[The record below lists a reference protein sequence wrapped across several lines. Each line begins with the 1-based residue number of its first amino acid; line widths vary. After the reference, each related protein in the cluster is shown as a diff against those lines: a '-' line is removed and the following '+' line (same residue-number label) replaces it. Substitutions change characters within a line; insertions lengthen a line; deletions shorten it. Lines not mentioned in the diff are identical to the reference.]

1 MNDLSTSPEAMI
13 RLREFLA
20 QGPMELSF
28 ESDSVSLLDAI
39 MSLEQALPSDGK
51 LISRAIANAFDIEF
65 VESFENPI
73 YSHQFVEKVP
83 IGLARRTG
91 VLAIKEGGDGDV
103 AKLKLLVCNSAGL
116 KQVEN
121 MRRCLRASV
130 IICCADPADIQN
142 HINLAYEMRN
152 TQTNSI
158 LSEIGQGNDPGLAGF
173 SLSEDLLETEGL
185 APIIKLVNSALFDAV
200 KQRASDV
207 HFQPYE
213 DKLAIRFRI
222 DGVLFDVYEV
232 PKKSQEEVLSRVKVI
247 GKMNIAEKRLPQDG
261 RASVQIGDK
270 KIDLRIAS
278 LPTSFGER
286 IVVRLLVK
294 TSKLFSLA
302 EIGMGNDVLSRYQNL
317 IRREHGMILVT
328 GPTGGGK
335 STTLYASLQE
345 INTKDRN
352 VVTLEDPI
360 EYQLSGISQTQVSEK
375 KGLTFAK
382 GLRNVLRQDPDI
394 IMVGEIRDEET
405 AEMAIQSALTGH
417 LVFSTLHTNDAA
429 SSITRLLDLG
439 IEPYLVASS
448 VIGVLAQRLV
458 RQICSECAASVPIE
472 SQLPDRLG
480 SDWYSKGD
488 TVTVGAGCAA
498 CRQTGY
504 NGREGVYELMLV
516 NDVVQRLV
524 QQCKTSAE
532 IRDYSRLENGMKL
545 LKEDGIEKIKRGRTT
560 IDEIFRIS
568 SVD

>member
-1 MNDLSTSPEAMI
+1 MNDLNTSSDSI
-13 RLREFLA
+13 SRLKKYMALNRA
-20 QGPMELSF
+20 ELSF
-28 ESDSVSLLDAI
+28 VAEAEHLPAAIKALEDA
-39 MSLEQALPSDGK
+39 MPNDG
-51 LISRAIANAFDIEF
+51 LFISRAISESLVLEFIELLDKP
-65 VESFENPI
+65 V
-73 YSHQFVEKVP
+73 YSDQFVKKIP
-83 IGLARRTG
+83 IGLARRIG
-91 VLAIKEGGDGDV
+91 MLAIQANSDSDSR
-103 AKLKLLVCNSAGL
+103 KLKLLVSNSAGL
-116 KQVEN
+116 KQLEN
-121 MRRCLRASV
+121 MRRCLRAG
-130 IICCADPADIQN
+130 ITLCCADPYVIQN
-142 HINLAYEMRN
+142 HINLAYERRD

-158 LSEIGQGNDPGLAGF
+158 LSEIGDVNAAGLAGV
-173 SLSEDLLETEGL
+173 SLTEDLLETEGL

-200 KQRASDV
+200 RQRASDV

-270 KIDLRIAS
+270 RIDLRIAS

-294 TSKLFSLA
+294 TSQLFSLA
-302 EIGMGNDVLSRYQNL
+302 EIGMGNEVLDRYQNL

-360 EYQLSGISQTQVSEK
+360 EYQLSGVSQTQVSEK

-429 SSITRLLDLG
+429 SSVTRLLDLG

-458 RQICSECAASVPIE
+458 RQVCTHCKTSVPIK
-472 SQLPDRLG
+472 SQGPERLG
-480 SDWYSKGD
+480 TGWFNRTP
-488 TVTVGAGCAA
+488 TVMIGAGCDA

-516 NDVVQRLV
+516 NDEVQRLI
-524 QQCKTSAE
+524 QQRKSSAE
-532 IRDYSRLENGMKL
+532 IREYSRIENSMKL
-545 LKEDGIEKIKRGRTT
+545 LKEDGIKRIKAGRTT
-560 IDEIFRIS
+560 IDEIVRIS
-568 SVD
+568 AVD